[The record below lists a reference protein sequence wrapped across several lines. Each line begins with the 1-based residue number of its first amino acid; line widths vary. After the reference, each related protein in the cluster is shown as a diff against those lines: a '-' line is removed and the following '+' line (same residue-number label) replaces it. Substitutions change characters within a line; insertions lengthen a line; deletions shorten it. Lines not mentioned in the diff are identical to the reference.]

1 MECQIRKEKVMNI
14 IELKNVNKTFKMGD
28 EVIKAIDNIN
38 FTVKKGEFVSIIGPS
53 GSGKST
59 LMNIL
64 GLLDTPDSG
73 EYYLDGMLIQQLSDN
88 KLAELRN
95 KKIGFIFQNFNL
107 LQKMT
112 ALENVQLPLVYEGI
126 NHKDSIKMSYE
137 YLEKVG
143 LKGREKHLPNQL
155 SGGQQQRVATARAL
169 VNNPEIIL
177 ADEPTGALDSKTSL
191 EIMDMLQKLNE
202 AGQTIILITHDL
214 NVASKA
220 KRIVRISDGK
230 LYKEMEG

>member
-1 MECQIRKEKVMNI
+1 MNI
-14 IELKNVNKTFKMGD
+14 IELKNVNKTFIMGD
-28 EVIKAIDNIN
+28 EIIKAIDNIN

-112 ALENVQLPLVYEGI
+112 ALENVQLPLVYEGL

-230 LYKEMEG
+230 LYEEMEG